1 MSKPVH
7 RGSVWAAGAGAV
19 VALIVVASG
28 GSPGLAAQGIP
39 ASGQD
44 VAPVYEGWH
53 DNPDGTKDL
62 IFGYF
67 NRNQTQEVDVPVGL
81 DNSLEPG
88 GPDQGQPTHFFPR
101 RNRFLFR
108 VRVPKDFGKKEIV
121 WTLTSNGK
129 KNTAYGTLAPD
140 YYTDDIV
147 MMNDQGAGGSGGGGF
162 NINDNKPPTI
172 KLDGEKSRTVSVGQ
186 PVNLSAVATDD
197 GVPKRR
203 VVPLLVPWSEDTKRV
218 ARIGSRCCADSASG
232 LRLNFFVYRGPAAN
246 VTVEPRQFE
255 QWEDYRD
262 GRNSPWS
269 AGWETP
275 PVPADNRWT
284 ASVKFSTPGTYVL
297 RALAHDG
304 GLMAWDDVTVVVK

>member
-1 MSKPVH
+1 MKNRNRRTSL
-7 RGSVWAAGAGAV
+7 WAAAAILVTAV
-19 VALIVVASG
+19 CVIGPARR
-28 GSPGLAAQGIP
+28 GLDAQGIP

-67 NRNQTQEVDVPVGL
+67 NRNQSQEIDAPVGP
-81 DNSLEPG
+81 DNNIEPG
-88 GPDQGQPTHFFPR
+88 GPDQGQPTHFYPR
-101 RNRFLFR
+101 RSRFVFR
-108 VRVPKDFGKKEIV
+108 VRVPKDFGKKEVV
-121 WTLTSNGK
+121 WTLASNGK
-129 KNTAYGTLAPD
+129 RNTAYGTLAPD

-162 NINDNKPPTI
+162 NINENKPPTV
-172 KLDGEKSRTVSVGQ
+172 KVEGEKTRTVAVGQ
-186 PVNLSAVATDD
+186 SLALAATANDD
-197 GVPKRR
+197 GIPKRR
-203 VVPLLVPWSEDTKRV
+203 MVPLVVPWAETARSV

-232 LRLNFFVYRGPAAN
+232 LRLSFFVYRGPADA
-246 VTVEPRQFE
+246 VTFDPPQFE

-262 GRNSPWS
+262 ARNSPWS

-275 PVPADNRWT
+275 PIPAGNTWT
-284 ASVKFSTPGTYVL
+284 AQVKFTRPGTYVV

-304 GLMAWDDVTVVVK
+304 GLMANEDVTVIVK